1 MSSYHNI
8 PTRKSS
14 NMSFQDFV
22 KSTLDYMFRYK
33 LLCKEELD
41 NLQNKEYCKK
51 TFYLDYP
58 LLESNERK
66 IRDKSNVCRY
76 WAKHKFNNEFYGCS
90 QWWRQNFDIY
100 EPLFEKWIKKILS
113 QNDNNKDF
121 KELTINHLDGMF
133 WSKRLDFLIPD
144 MKTRKNAVFAFRKNC
159 ASITWNCLSSFE
171 HNPTTLPQ
179 TETILKGQSV
189 GGISIDQL
197 MQVKN
202 YGDGSK
208 KLAELVLNGKFSL
221 NKKTACLLHSY
232 VGKEEALEW
241 GEFRRSEVAIGGSS
255 YFPPHFSKLSS
266 LAEQGFS
273 FISENC
279 TPAEA
284 ALATFLFMAR
294 NQFFYDANKRTAL
307 LMMNGILMSNGLHPI
322 TVLNRDSED
331 FHRRLSLFYETG
343 DATDMLSFFVTTIKA
358 LFPNPHDFEL
368 TESSGS
374 PRSCRL

>member
-51 TFYLDYP
+51 TFYLDFP

-144 MKTRKNAVFAFRKNC
+144 M
-159 ASITWNCLSSFE
+159 
-171 HNPTTLPQ
+171 
-179 TETILKGQSV
+179 
-189 GGISIDQL
+189 
-197 MQVKN
+197 
-202 YGDGSK
+202 
-208 KLAELVLNGKFSL
+208 
-221 NKKTACLLHSY
+221 
-232 VGKEEALEW
+232 
-241 GEFRRSEVAIGGSS
+241 
-255 YFPPHFSKLSS
+255 
-266 LAEQGFS
+266 
-273 FISENC
+273 
-279 TPAEA
+279 
-284 ALATFLFMAR
+284 
-294 NQFFYDANKRTAL
+294 
-307 LMMNGILMSNGLHPI
+307 
-322 TVLNRDSED
+322 
-331 FHRRLSLFYETG
+331 
-343 DATDMLSFFVTTIKA
+343 
-358 LFPNPHDFEL
+358 
-368 TESSGS
+368 
-374 PRSCRL
+374 